1 MPFYSVRTRVET
13 LFGIG
18 GKACGCVDSRDVAM
32 RCRRRFARHGT
43 QVAVTLH
50 DRVATGRDVSK
61 RQNEVSASGVSSAG
75 IPSKL
80 KTRSNFMK
88 TTHLLKA
95 AGSIACV
102 VFALNVSAQTTTA
115 SGPADTSMGQKVDD
129 SAITTKVKAELLG
142 AKNVKST
149 HIHVKTV
156 KGVVN
161 LTGTVPSAEDKS
173 AAEEVVANVSG
184 VASVKNHLKIAAQ

>member
-1 MPFYSVRTRVET
+1 
-13 LFGIG
+13 
-18 GKACGCVDSRDVAM
+18 
-32 RCRRRFARHGT
+32 
-43 QVAVTLH
+43 
-50 DRVATGRDVSK
+50 
-61 RQNEVSASGVSSAG
+61 
-75 IPSKL
+75 
-80 KTRSNFMK
+80 MK

-95 AGSIACV
+95 GGSIACV